1 MSSRLKLSLV
11 MFSLAITFIF
21 FIGEASAILD
31 GCYNV
36 GGSQTTTVK
45 VLGRKVPL
53 STDFDDTFCFYP
65 DTASRGHFDDSSGL
79 KGNFIQNDNT
89 FKVTYNKVL
98 MKRLF
103 KQMFRSSGLRNVSV
117 QIIKAH
123 INGVQSGST
132 IYGTLFANG
141 RGAATYGGR
150 HFSFTFNA
158 KGNFDSYSYSSYS
171 QQIFPYDADTFNADG
186 YGMNNSTANRSGIM
200 IQEII
205 NNIINEVEK

>member
-1 MSSRLKLSLV
+1 MSSKLKLSLV

-31 GCYNV
+31 GCYDV
-36 GGSQTTTVK
+36 GGSETVTIK
-45 VLGRKVPL
+45 ISGYKQ
-53 STDFDDTFCFYP
+53 SDTIYFDDTFCFNP
-65 DTASRGHFDDSSGL
+65 DTASFDDSSGL
-79 KGNFIQNDNT
+79 RGTFIENGNT
-89 FKVTYNKVL
+89 FRVTYNKAL
-98 MKRLF
+98 IKKLF
-103 KQMFRSSGLRNVSV
+103 KQMFRSYGLRNISV
-117 QIIKAH
+117 RITKAN

-132 IYGTLFANG
+132 INGSLFASG
-141 RGAATYGGR
+141 RAAATYGGR

-186 YGMNNSTANRSGIM
+186 YGMNNGTANRSGIM
-200 IQEII
+200 IQEIV